1 MRDRA
6 IGRVVLSAVGAA
18 ALVVGG
24 CGGPHGHQ
32 GLREKLVTL
41 LNVGDCVMEN
51 EPFSPQR
58 GAVDYQRGFLERA
71 NLRAVVACTTG
82 GPLTNYFRFDSHAA
96 LVRALANY
104 PRVRWHQLCV
114 FDHELFDGDY
124 LPGAN
129 DDLRAQDVCRRAR
142 GTFVPPSLT
151 RSQADEV
158 CRSARRKVFENFGK
172 GTGIDCAY
180 VP

>member
-1 MRDRA
+1 MRDRRRR
-6 IGRVVLSAVGAA
+6 RVVLGAVGAA
-18 ALVVGG
+18 ALIVAG
-24 CGGPHGHQ
+24 CGGPHGHK
-32 GLREKLVTL
+32 GLREKLVKL
-41 LNVGDCVMEN
+41 LNVGDCVMDN
-51 EPFSPQR
+51 ETFSPQR
-58 GAVDYQRGFLERA
+58 GAEDYHRGFLERA

-96 LVRALANY
+96 LVHALAAY
-104 PRVRWHQLCV
+104 PRTRWHQLCV

-129 DDLRAQDVCRRAR
+129 NDLRPQQVCRRAR
-142 GTFVPPSLT
+142 GTFLPPTLT
-151 RSQADEV
+151 RSQADEI
-158 CRSARRKVFENFGK
+158 CRRTRQQVYEKFGK

>member
-1 MRDRA
+1 MA
-6 IGRVVLSAVGAA
+6 MVVLAGLPLTACGADA
-18 ALVVGG
+18 SHAES
-24 CGGPHGHQ
+24 
-32 GLREKLVTL
+32 LRSKLVRM

-51 EPFSPQR
+51 EAFSPQR
-58 GAVDYQRGFLERA
+58 GAEDYQRGFLERA

-96 LVRALANY
+96 LLRAFADY
-104 PRVRWHQLCV
+104 PRARRHQLCV
-114 FDHELFDGDY
+114 FNHELFDGDY

-129 DDLRAQDVCRRAR
+129 NDLRPQEVCRRAR
-142 GTFVPPSLT
+142 GTFLRPTLT

-158 CRSARRKVFENFGK
+158 CRRTRKQLFDEKFGK